1 MSKLLLIEANDNA
14 RWVGARVGPKVHVLP
29 IALMG
34 LGAYAKSIDSNLE
47 VRLIETSL
55 DAVDDETL
63 CRLIADY
70 RPTWI
75 GVRSISLF
83 VDEVRR
89 VVRVAKS
96 VSSAPLLLGGPIS
109 TALEF
114 GVFDVVPELEYAA
127 LHEGESIIADLVRGK
142 PLSEISGV
150 ITRHGAATKSVVR
163 ATLSQNLDELPRPD
177 YSLIDLGRYERQL
190 SYAYNQRRQGVLVTS
205 RGCPFRCT
213 YCFQI
218 SNAPVRLQ
226 SAERVAFDIER
237 LYHEHQVADFYVVDD
252 VFNLQRSRAME
263 VFERLETLKLPIRLY
278 FVNGLRVDRCDEAF
292 IDRMIAAGTVWVT
305 FAIESA
311 CPRIQKYIRKPLDL
325 SQARKIINYTQKQG
339 IVVNVNTMYGFPT
352 ETAEEAQLTLDYIG
366 SLEHPSLLPYHFNL
380 RGYPGCEIVEQAE
393 ASGWSRDS
401 FLATGFSAYGDLP
414 AGSPTFS
421 RHDMMLHMLRYHE
434 RYGLANREHVRYAV
448 RTLQGIGYSEREIL
462 DMFTVLNNRTV
473 STLSDLTA

>member
-1 MSKLLLIEANDNA
+1 
-14 RWVGARVGPKVHVLP
+14 
-29 IALMG
+29 
-34 LGAYAKSIDSNLE
+34 
-47 VRLIETSL
+47 
-55 DAVDDETL
+55 
-63 CRLIADY
+63 
-70 RPTWI
+70 
-75 GVRSISLF
+75 
-83 VDEVRR
+83 
-89 VVRVAKS
+89 
-96 VSSAPLLLGGPIS
+96 
-109 TALEF
+109 
-114 GVFDVVPELEYAA
+114 
-127 LHEGESIIADLVRGK
+127 
-142 PLSEISGV
+142 
-150 ITRHGAATKSVVR
+150 
-163 ATLSQNLDELPRPD
+163 
-177 YSLIDLGRYERQL
+177 
-190 SYAYNQRRQGVLVTS
+190 
-205 RGCPFRCT
+205 
-213 YCFQI
+213 
-218 SNAPVRLQ
+218 VRLQ